1 MAEYYKDALR
11 LGQKEYKA
19 AVADCLKDDG
29 MISEKERLFLE
40 IRRKSLNIS
49 EDRAKE
55 IEDIC
60 LQALFTPNEREYMR
74 LYKGMLE
81 LGIDEKARA
90 LLNKCVS
97 DFGISESRRQF
108 IERLVR

>member
-1 MAEYYKDALR
+1 M
-11 LGQKEYKA
+11 
-19 AVADCLKDDG
+19 ADCLKDDG

-108 IERLVR
+108 IERLVK